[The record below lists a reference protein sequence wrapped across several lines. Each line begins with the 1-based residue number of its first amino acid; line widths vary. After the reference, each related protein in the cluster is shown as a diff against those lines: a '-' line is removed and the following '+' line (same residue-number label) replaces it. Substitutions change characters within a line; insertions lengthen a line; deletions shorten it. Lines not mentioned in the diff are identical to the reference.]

1 MSISVAPPPPPVASK
16 KKGFGCLG
24 CGCVLVVLIVLLIV
38 ALVVGGS
45 YFGYNRVVSLTSTAP
60 AEIPAAQGSNDLF
73 QATEHK
79 IGDFIHDIR
88 NHQAAKMSLSADE
101 INALIAHSPELAAQ
115 KAKIYVSLND
125 DRMRIQASVPT
136 GAISSGII
144 KDRYANIDVTLSP
157 QYDLANKSLSFHLYS
172 ALIGDQPT
180 PENMLPVVQA
190 EVTPLL
196 NTEIRKST
204 DGAALL
210 DQSKSI
216 EVRDGE
222 LDFET
227 Q

>member
-1 MSISVAPPPPPVASK
+1 
-16 KKGFGCLG
+16 
-24 CGCVLVVLIVLLIV
+24 
-38 ALVVGGS
+38 
-45 YFGYNRVVSLTSTAP
+45 
-60 AEIPAAQGSNDLF
+60 
-73 QATEHK
+73 
-79 IGDFIHDIR
+79 
-88 NHQAAKMSLSADE
+88 MSLSADE